1 MFSQEI
7 MFPLSYFSSSK
18 ILVAIGVSSAVLLFS
33 GLFLYQARAQTFVSQ
48 VQNASSPI
56 AVNKVSAE
64 SAGMAVGS
72 LQQAPMREVHIAN
85 NGLVLLRGA
94 RVISVSGST
103 IHVGLSWGSSDMP
116 WAVATTYNTKFLT
129 SKGEKATIGDIAV
142 GDIIR
147 VTGKLSASGIEPIV
161 DTDIVSIVREL

>member
-1 MFSQEI
+1 

-18 ILVAIGVSSAVLLFS
+18 ILVAIGVSSAVFLFS
-33 GLFLYQARAQTFVSQ
+33 GLFLYQARAQTFVNSRG
-48 VQNASSPI
+48 NAGSPL
-56 AVNKVSAE
+56 AVNKVSAV
-64 SAGMAVGS
+64 SSGPAVGAG
-72 LQQAPMREVHIAN
+72 QKAPMLEVHIAN

-103 IHVGLSWGSSDMP
+103 IHVEMSWSSSNMA

-129 SKGEKATIGDIAV
+129 SKGEKAEIGDIAE

-147 VTGKLSASGIEPIV
+147 VTGKLVASGIEPIV
-161 DTDIVSIVREL
+161 DTDIVREL